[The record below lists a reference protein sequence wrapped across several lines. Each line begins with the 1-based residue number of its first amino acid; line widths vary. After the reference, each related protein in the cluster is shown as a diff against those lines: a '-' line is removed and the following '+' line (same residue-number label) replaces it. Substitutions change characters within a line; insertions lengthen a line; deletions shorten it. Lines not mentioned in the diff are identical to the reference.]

1 VNPKIC
7 DDSCPNPK
15 QRQHEAFDN
24 ANKYAADYILQGE
37 NQAVIGRNL
46 DDTPF
51 VEARIDGVATAVADF
66 DPIRVL
72 RNVRKV
78 LEETEDLDK
87 QDLAAALG
95 KTLITWSEKW
105 SMPKPTVQLNER
117 QAKLTLEIS

>member
-1 VNPKIC
+1 M
-7 DDSCPNPK
+7 NPK
-15 QRQHEAFDN
+15 QQWQGVFDN

-37 NQAVIGRNL
+37 DQAVIGRHL
-46 DDTPF
+46 DDTPL

-95 KTLITWSEKW
+95 KTLTTWSEKW
-105 SMPKPTVQLNER
+105 SMPKPRPRWRWQSLRCTTSRPRLGAGV
-117 QAKLTLEIS
+117 